1 MSPHSGEKEG
11 ETEKQAPLCE
21 QQLMSG
27 WLFFVCDQ
35 ETNEGGPYRI
45 IAVSVAHAWELMD

>member
-1 MSPHSGEKEG
+1 MSLHSGEKEG
-11 ETEKQAPLCE
+11 GTEKQVPLYE
-21 QQLMSG
+21 QQLVYG

-35 ETNEGGPYRI
+35 ETSEGGTYRI

>member
-45 IAVSVAHAWELMD
+45 IAVSVAHA